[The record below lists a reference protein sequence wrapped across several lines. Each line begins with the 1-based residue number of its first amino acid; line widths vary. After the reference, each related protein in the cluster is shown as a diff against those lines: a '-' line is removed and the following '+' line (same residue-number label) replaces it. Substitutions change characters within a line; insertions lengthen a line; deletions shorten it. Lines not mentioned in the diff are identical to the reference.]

1 MATLIRAMP
10 LTPLARM
17 RHAAGEALSTSPR
30 GGESLARTRSGV
42 GRVAS
47 GCGGHDASGEILA
60 SCPLHPVPLPNTGR
74 ENCTRSTGEPERP
87 LFLPGMQ
94 YTTRRIRLLRTISSR
109 TEGRLLRGAGKS
121 GTRRP
126 AVFMAELRRTDS
138 LPAVDWKSRAAKAL
152 IKSSPCERLVL
163 RAPVG
168 GVAEPSVL
176 PVVDGSG
183 VCGPT

>member
-1 MATLIRAMP
+1 MLQEK
-10 LTPLARM
+10 L
-17 RHAAGEALSTSPR
+17 
-30 GGESLARTRSGV
+30 
-42 GRVAS
+42 
-47 GCGGHDASGEILA
+47 
-60 SCPLHPVPLPNTGR
+60 LHPVPFTLSLSPTKGGGTALEVPVNPRGR
-74 ENCTRSTGEPERP
+74 V
-87 LFLPGMQ
+87 FLPGMQ

-183 VCGPT
+183 YAVQLEFSRPMIEPPGKHQDIE

>member
-1 MATLIRAMP
+1 MLQ
-10 LTPLARM
+10 
-17 RHAAGEALSTSPR
+17 EKF
-30 GGESLARTRSGV
+30 
-42 GRVAS
+42 
-47 GCGGHDASGEILA
+47 
-60 SCPLHPVPLPNTGR
+60 LHPVPLTPSLSPTTRGPALEVPVNPRGR
-74 ENCTRSTGEPERP
+74 V
-87 LFLPGMQ
+87 FLPGMQ

-138 LPAVDWKSRAAKAL
+138 LPAVDWKCRAAKAL

>member
-1 MATLIRAMP
+1 MLQ
-10 LTPLARM
+10 
-17 RHAAGEALSTSPR
+17 EKF
-30 GGESLARTRSGV
+30 
-42 GRVAS
+42 
-47 GCGGHDASGEILA
+47 
-60 SCPLHPVPLPNTGR
+60 LHPVRFTLSLSPTQGGGTALEVPVNPRGR
-74 ENCTRSTGEPERP
+74 V
-87 LFLPGMQ
+87 FLPGMQ

-138 LPAVDWKSRAAKAL
+138 LLAVDWKCRAAKAL